1 VTRDDFG
8 AWLSHPIS
16 GFGAGLAMAV
26 VALVILIFGG
36 ALVVS
41 AFDKAGRPDL
51 PRWHPRRWIAP
62 CLDFYV
68 GLLLIELDGLLY
80 AYFAGLL
87 LVTHGNVP
95 FWFGALAVNGCVLAV
110 LAFKHFAQDRRGH
123 AA

>member
-1 VTRDDFG
+1 
-8 AWLSHPIS
+8 
-16 GFGAGLAMAV
+16 MAV

-36 ALVVS
+36 ALVVA

-68 GLLLIELDGLLY
+68 GLLLIERDGLLY

-87 LVTHGNVP
+87 LVTRNTVP
-95 FWFGALAVNGCVLAV
+95 FWFGALAVNGCVLAI
-110 LAFKHFAQDRRGH
+110 LAFKHFAQDRRRTTP
-123 AA
+123 